1 MQMDSGEFKFGKS
14 KSMHNQSIRFGHDS
28 GRFQNGK
35 SIKSPAKGDDD
46 SESDDLAIHERI
58 NVQGR
63 IIEVPDELLES
74 SKFGLPEMSQV
85 MSNVLDIEGS
95 VRQRESGKKPNFPGS
110 GNKGIRSEHS
120 LF

>member
-14 KSMHNQSIRFGHDS
+14 KSMHNQSMRFGHDS

-35 SIKSPAKGDDD
+35 SIKSPAKKDDD
-46 SESDDLAIHERI
+46 TESDDLAIHERI

-85 MSNVLDIEGS
+85 MSNVLEIEGS

>member
-1 MQMDSGEFKFGKS
+1 MDSGEFKFGKS

-28 GRFQNGK
+28 ARFQNV
-35 SIKSPAKGDDD
+35 KSPAMKGEED
-46 SESDDLAIHERI
+46 SGSDDLAIHERI

-85 MSNVLDIEGS
+85 MSNVLEIEGS
-95 VRQRESGKKPNFPGS
+95 VRQRESGKKPPFPGS
-110 GNKGIRSEHS
+110 GNKGIKSENS
-120 LF
+120 MF